1 MHFSLMHTF
10 KNLVKHKRS
19 STCFCGTERGGGGGK
34 GENNFQKKF
43 TMNVLARYMNVK
55 MDLVQSLETV
65 QLKSLKADL
74 EKSAVRIM
82 LADPRITCQRTAE
95 SRHCLFTLI
104 CQRCGLEYWQKPFPH
119 CTSCLRIHSLC
130 QARHSHAR
138 SRTSIDVPP

>member
-1 MHFSLMHTF
+1 MHFSPMHTF

-19 STCFCGTERGGGGGK
+19 STCFCGTEQGGKQGK
-34 GENNFQKKF
+34 GENNFKKKKT
-43 TMNVLARYMNVK
+43 TMNVLARYMNVR

-82 LADPRITCQRTAE
+82 LGDPLLTCQGTAE

-104 CQRCGLEYWQKPFPH
+104 CQGCARVLTKAP
-119 CTSCLRIHSLC
+119 SSLHLPP
-130 QARHSHAR
+130 AHPL
-138 SRTSIDVPP
+138 TVPSAPQPCPLPDLY